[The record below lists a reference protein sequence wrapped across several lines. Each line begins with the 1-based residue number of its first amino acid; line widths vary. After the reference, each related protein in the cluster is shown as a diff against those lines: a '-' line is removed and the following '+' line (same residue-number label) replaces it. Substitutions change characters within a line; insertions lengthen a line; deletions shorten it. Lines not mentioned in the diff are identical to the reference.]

1 MIGLTDISSVARTLG
16 IVGAWRS
23 LNGLTA
29 HQAEV
34 LIQVHAA
41 GAITAAEVCR
51 IIGITTA
58 SMTRIIAH
66 LEQGGWLLRIRDDT
80 DARRLILQP
89 TKKMARA
96 IEDLERALVAAHAEA
111 AKTRGSTR
119 AGELDAC

>member
-1 MIGLTDISSVARTLG
+1 MTGAPDITSVARTLG
-16 IVGAWRS
+16 IIGAWRS
-23 LNGLTA
+23 VHRLTA

-66 LEQGGWLLRIRDDT
+66 LEQGGWLLRVRDDA

-89 TKKMARA
+89 TKQMARA
-96 IEDLERALVAAHAEA
+96 IDDLERALVAAHANVGPG
-111 AKTRGSTR
+111 RGAEH

>member
-1 MIGLTDISSVARTLG
+1 MSRPVDIGAVAATLG
-16 IVGAWRS
+16 VVAAWRS
-23 LNGLTA
+23 NKRLTA

-41 GAITAAEVCR
+41 GVITAAQVCR

-66 LEQGGWLLRIRDDT
+66 LEQGGWLIRVRDDA

-89 TKKMARA
+89 TKQMARA
-96 IEDLERALVAAHAEA
+96 IDDLERALVQARAGADEA
-111 AKTRGSTR
+111 GRV
-119 AGELDAC
+119 AGELDVG